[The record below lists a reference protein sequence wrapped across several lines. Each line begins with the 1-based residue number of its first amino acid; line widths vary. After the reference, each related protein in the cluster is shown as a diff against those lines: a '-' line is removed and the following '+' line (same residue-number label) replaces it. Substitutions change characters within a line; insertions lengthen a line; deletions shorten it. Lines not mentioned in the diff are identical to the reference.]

1 MRARFPLLTAM
12 AVGFATPQIATADT
26 KADIEARYAQLKEAM
41 AARDAP
47 AIKALLAPKFQST
60 DVRGDT
66 SDADEMIEDLGRFP
80 ANPDR
85 KSETTVKS
93 LTVKG
98 ESALV
103 EKQLDIKMSRQGPD
117 GAAHSMEIITLSDD
131 SWVQSPGGWLL
142 ASTAAQDLTMIRDGV
157 VMRHM
162 AKGDAQ

>member
-1 MRARFPLLTAM
+1 MRARFLLVTAM
-12 AVGFATPQIATADT
+12 AIGLGTPQIAAADT
-26 KADIEARYAQLKEAM
+26 KADIEARYAQLKVAM

-66 SDADEMIEDLGRFP
+66 SDADEMIYDLARFP
-80 ANPDR
+80 PNPDR

-98 ESALV
+98 DTALV
-103 EKQLDIKMSRQGPD
+103 EQQYDAKMPRQGPD
-117 GAAHSMEIITLSDD
+117 GAPHSMEIIALSDD

-142 ASTAAQDLTMIRDGV
+142 ASTVTKDMTIMHDGT

-162 AKGDAQ
+162 AKGDAP